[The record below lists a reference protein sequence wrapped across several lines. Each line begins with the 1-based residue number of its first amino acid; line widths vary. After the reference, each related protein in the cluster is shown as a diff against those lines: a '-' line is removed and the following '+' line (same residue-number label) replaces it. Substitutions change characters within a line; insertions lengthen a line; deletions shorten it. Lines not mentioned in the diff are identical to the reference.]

1 MNLALKCWFPQR
13 NNTTLLTA
21 KLSPYNF
28 TYLLFNLR
36 FIIENIKIYCRR
48 LRLFISEWDE
58 TCDWLQITEQ
68 LNTTSFEA
76 FELEIAVNYPVHTW
90 TENSS
95 FMWNLT
101 SWLVPFW
108 LVLLTEHKVL
118 HFHATNAVYR
128 CLVAGQLYPSCRFS
142 SADCRCFQLSNRW
155 EIHSTSF
162 VHHNVLTDRF

>member
-58 TCDWLQITEQ
+58 TCDWLQTTAEHGIVWSMWAGDHGELFCCVH
-68 LNTTSFEA
+68 LNREWQFHA
-76 FELEIAVNYPVHTW
+76 KCNELTDV
-90 TENSS
+90 
-95 FMWNLT
+95 
-101 SWLVPFW
+101 FW
-108 LVLLTEHKVL
+108 LLLLTEHKVL
-118 HFHATNAVYR
+118 HCYAPNTVYH
-128 CLVAGQLYPSCRFS
+128 CLVAGQLYPSFGFS
-142 SADCRCFQLSNRW
+142 LADSMLSTFQPLSSCTILNHIFLW
-155 EIHSTSF
+155 NFHDF
-162 VHHNVLTDRF
+162 V